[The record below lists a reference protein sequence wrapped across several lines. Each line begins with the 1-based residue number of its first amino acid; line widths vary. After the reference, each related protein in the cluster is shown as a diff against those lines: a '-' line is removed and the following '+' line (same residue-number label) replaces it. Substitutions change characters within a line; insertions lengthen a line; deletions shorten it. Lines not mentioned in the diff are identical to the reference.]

1 MRDARKSF
9 STSPGSVTQL
19 IHQLQAGTLI
29 ESQAAATAIVQR
41 YFTQLENVVRQ
52 RLSPR
57 LRARVDAEDLALM
70 TFQSFCLR
78 LANGKFELDD
88 RQDFWRLLMR
98 MALNK
103 TRREVAAQLAQ
114 KRDARRDTS
123 IEDEGIFFELLD
135 QRTPTPEETVVMAEE
150 MTRLLDRL
158 PADIRV
164 IAVWKFEGH
173 TNQEIAA
180 KLGYTVRT
188 IERKVKLI
196 RKRWSDENPDLTT

>member
-1 MRDARKSF
+1 MQDARKSF
-9 STSPGSVTQL
+9 STSPGSGTQL

-57 LRARVDAEDLALM
+57 LHARVDAEDLALM

-78 LANGKFELDD
+78 LANGKFEQDD
-88 RQDFWRLLMR
+88 RQDFWRLLVR

-114 KRDARRDTS
+114 KRDARRDSS
-123 IEDEGIFFELLD
+123 IDDGGIFFELLD

-150 MTRLLDRL
+150 MARLLDRL

-173 TNQEIAA
+173 TNEEIAA
-180 KLGYTVRT
+180 KLSYTVRT

-196 RKRWSDENPDLTT
+196 RKRWSDENPDLMT

>member
-1 MRDARKSF
+1 
-9 STSPGSVTQL
+9 
-19 IHQLQAGTLI
+19 
-29 ESQAAATAIVQR
+29 
-41 YFTQLENVVRQ
+41 
-52 RLSPR
+52 
-57 LRARVDAEDLALM
+57 M

-88 RQDFWRLLMR
+88 RQDFWRLLVR

-150 MTRLLDRL
+150 MARLLDRL

-173 TNQEIAA
+173 TNEEIAA
-180 KLGYTVRT
+180 KLGYAVRT

-196 RKRWSDENPDLTT
+196 RKRWSDENPDLMT

>member
-1 MRDARKSF
+1 MQDARKSF

-19 IHQLQAGTLI
+19 IHQLQAGTLM
-29 ESQAAATAIVQR
+29 ERQAAATAIVQR

-52 RLSPR
+52 RLSLR

-70 TFQSFCLR
+70 TFQSFCPR

-88 RQDFWRLLMR
+88 RQDFWRLLVR

-114 KRDARRDTS
+114 KRDARRDKS

-150 MTRLLDRL
+150 MARLLDRL

-173 TNQEIAA
+173 TNGEIAA

-196 RKRWSDENPDLTT
+196 RKRWSDENPDLMT